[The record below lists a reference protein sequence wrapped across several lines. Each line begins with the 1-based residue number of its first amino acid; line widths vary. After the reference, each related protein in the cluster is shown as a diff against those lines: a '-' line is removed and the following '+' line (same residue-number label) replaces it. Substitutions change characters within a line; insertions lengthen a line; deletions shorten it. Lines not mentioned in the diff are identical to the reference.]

1 MAVLDFFQDFSFQ
14 PQDFSFQLSDDVRR
28 SLIFLAIRLGV
39 LGLCIGAALIVGR
52 CTPWLVRFILNRTSG
67 SSKRVKEFASI
78 SKAVERPLTIATV
91 LILISV
97 SLNIIKTYSGLHSVI
112 SFVVDAAVTVSLA
125 WMATRIVKVLIR
137 LYGVS
142 MLGRIN
148 DEVNDIVLIIE
159 SIANFLIGFFAI
171 TIFAQTRNFNFLA
184 LLTGLGIGAA
194 GIAFA
199 AQEALGQLIGTVV
212 IYLDRPY
219 MAGEYI
225 RANFNIHAEDIY
237 GRVESIGIRSTKI
250 RLAVSNTL
258 LIVPNSLMSSMDI
271 ENISRG
277 TKVMV
282 LLYVDFSQN
291 LDETVKAL
299 VSQTIKKSFDAIF
312 GIDPGSTRI
321 HLFNP
326 EERGGTRARVSFF
339 VMGSSE
345 SSVNLRK
352 RMLEI
357 ASQSLK
363 RELQDHNL
371 EFSMQEPTVYVDSPV
386 TL

>member
-1 MAVLDFFQDFSFQ
+1 MPVLDFQNALQNFD
-14 PQDFSFQLSDDVRR
+14 FQLTDETRQA
-28 SLIFLAIRLGV
+28 LIILGVRLG
-39 LGLCIGAALIVGR
+39 LLLLCIVAALVAGR
-52 CTPWLVRFILNRTSG
+52 LVPWLLNLVLRRVATSK
-67 SSKRVKEFASI
+67 KRADEYATI
-78 SKAVERPLTIATV
+78 AQAIARPLSVATTLV
-91 LILISV
+91 LISV
-97 SLNIIKTYSGLHSVI
+97 SLNLVRTYSGFHAVVG
-112 SFVVDAAVTVSLA
+112 FVVDAAMAIALA
-125 WMATRIVKVLIR
+125 WTTKRLVKVMIR
-137 LYGVS
+137 LYGVAL
-142 MLGRIN
+142 LGQFKE
-148 DEVNDIVLIIE
+148 EVNDIVLIVE
-159 SIANFLIGFFAI
+159 NVANFLIGFFAI

-212 IYLDRPY
+212 LYLDRPY
-219 MAGEYI
+219 MVGEYI

-258 LIVPNSLMSSMDI
+258 LIVPNSVMSSIDI

-282 LLYVDFSQN
+282 LLYVDFAQP
-291 LDETVKAL
+291 LDDTTKAL
-299 VSQTIKKSFDAIF
+299 VAQTIEKSFDSIF

-326 EERGGTRARVSFF
+326 EDRQGTRARISFF

-352 RMLEI
+352 RMLEL

-363 RELQDHNL
+363 KELEKHQL
-371 EFSMQEPTVYVDSPV
+371 TFSMQEPTVYVDSPV

>member
-1 MAVLDFFQDFSFQ
+1 MELQNVFEDFIAQINNEEI
-14 PQDFSFQLSDDVRR
+14 RR
-28 SLIFLAIRLGV
+28 SLTFFAIRFGLLIGCVILAIIAGRLV
-39 LGLCIGAALIVGR
+39 
-52 CTPWLVRFILNRTSG
+52 PWLVRTVLSKLSSSEERT
-67 SSKRVKEFASI
+67 KEYRSI
-78 SKAVERPLTIATV
+78 VDTVERPLSAAVT

-97 SLNIIKTYSGLHSVI
+97 SLNIIRTYGGLYAAL
-112 SFVVDAAVTVSLA
+112 SFLVDAAVTLSLA
-125 WMATRIVKVLIR
+125 WTASRVVKMLIR

-142 MLGRIN
+142 VLGRIN

-159 SIANFLIGFFAI
+159 NVANFLIGFFAI
-171 TIFAQTRNFNFLA
+171 TIFAQTRDFNFLA

-199 AQEALGQLIGTVV
+199 AQEALGQLIGTIV

-219 MAGEYI
+219 IVGEYI
-225 RANFNIHAEDIY
+225 RANFNIHAEDVY

-250 RLAVSNTL
+250 RIAVTNTL

-282 LLYVDFSQN
+282 LLYVDFSQE
-291 LDETVKAL
+291 LDDTAEAL
-299 VSQTIKKSFDAIF
+299 VSQTIKKSFDGIF

-321 HLFNP
+321 HLFVP
-326 EERGGTRARVSFF
+326 EDKAGTRARVSFF
-339 VMGSSE
+339 VMGTNE
-345 SSVNLRK
+345 SSINLRK

-363 RELQDHNL
+363 KELRDYQFD
-371 EFSMQEPTVYVDSPV
+371 FSMQEPTVYVDSPV

>member
-1 MAVLDFFQDFSFQ
+1 MELLNFL
-14 PQDFSFQLSDDVRR
+14 PDFSFQLNDDMRQA
-28 SLIFLAIRLGV
+28 LILFAIRLGV
-39 LGLCIGAALIVGR
+39 LLLCIIAALIVGR
-52 CTPWLVRFILNRTSG
+52 CLPSLIRFALDKA
-67 SSKRVKEFASI
+67 SKSPKRMKEYASI
-78 SKAVERPLTIATV
+78 AETVERPLSIATT
-91 LILISV
+91 LILVSV
-97 SLNIIKTYSGLHSVI
+97 SLNIIRPYSSLHSAA
-112 SFVVDAAVTVSLA
+112 SFVVDAAVTVSIA
-125 WMATRIVKVLIR
+125 WTATRVVKVLIR

-148 DEVNDIVLIIE
+148 DEVNDIVLIVE
-159 SIANFLIGFFAI
+159 NIANFLIGFFAI

-277 TKVMV
+277 KKVMV
-282 LLYVDFSQN
+282 LLYVDFYQQ
-291 LDETVKAL
+291 LDKTSEAL
-299 VSQTIKKSFDAIF
+299 VSQTIEKSFDKIF

-326 EERGGTRARVSFF
+326 AENDGTRARISFF

-352 RMLEI
+352 RMLEL

-363 RELQDHNL
+363 KELRDHNL